1 MYAVHCRQEPGA
13 TAFWMEL
20 AGRTHGTY
28 LQLNDL
34 RSVVQTLMAI
44 CYREAG
50 KQPPQHFGASGTF
63 GEIRPSPEDPC
74 VSGATPGTSGTKKTP
89 KKLRVGFASKKPGK
103 KPLKTVKKASKVK
116 VKETT
121 AEVKDRRGKASN
133 VHSVDKVAK
142 KAREIKK
149 KLSSQKVS
157 QCCVPKDLS
166 VNYLWP
172 LLLRKLTCD

>member
-13 TAFWMEL
+13 AKFWQEL
-20 AGRTHGTY
+20 ACRTHGTY

-34 RSVVQTLMAI
+34 RSIVQTLMAI

-50 KQPPQHFGASGTF
+50 AQPPQHFGPGASGAF
-63 GEIRPSPEDPC
+63 DALRPSPDAPGVLE
-74 VSGATPGTSGTKKTP
+74 ATPGTSSAKKAP
-89 KKLRVGFASKKPGK
+89 KKLRVGFASKKPVK
-103 KPLKTVKKASKVK
+103 KPSKAAKKPTKAK

-133 VHSVDKVAK
+133 VHSVDEVAK

-149 KLSSQKVS
+149 RVSSRKVS
-157 QCCVPKDLS
+157 QFYMSLS
-166 VNYLWP
+166 
-172 LLLRKLTCD
+172 KI